1 MKIQLKRGGGGK
13 TPCFALNLLPLN
25 KYEVFKPCFLV
36 LQLESVIQ
44 QELEGLNSGPNIPP
58 NNLDLSRTSTA
69 KLKAPSLPEPTEP
82 PPPPPLTDSNG
93 TQEPIYESVLPR
105 DDENSSPPPLPAPPH
120 KLRPKSPNIERV
132 QRVNGS
138 PPVSSPRHSR
148 PSSRSSNVSGVSI
161 N

>member
-1 MKIQLKRGGGGK
+1 MLATIQVKHQMPILD
-13 TPCFALNLLPLN
+13 LLI
-25 KYEVFKPCFLV
+25 F
-36 LQLESVIQ
+36 QLESVIQ
-44 QELEGLNSGPNIPP
+44 QELEGLNSVGGGPNIPP
-58 NNLDLSRTSTA
+58 NNLDLSRTATT

-82 PPPPPLTDSNG
+82 PPPPPVTDANG

-132 QRVNGS
+132 QRATGS

-148 PSSRSSNVSGVSI
+148 PSSRTSNVSGVSMP
-161 N
+161 